1 MRPRL
6 TVLVA
11 LGTLAC
17 GGGPGPGKPVPQSPQ
32 ETLAQFMSAVKAND
46 LLRMGTLWGSDR
58 GPAADWMKGNE
69 LKERLTVIQKYL
81 AHAGYR
87 VVEGPLRE
95 PGHDD
100 TQTFRVEASHRL
112 HIRGSHGSRPHKG
125 RRLGR
130 ERRASGEPPDAG
142 RDVPQVSPGNVSI
155 RSRVSYSVSSSRMP
169 VVAFGCTNAIRRPPA
184 PRRGTSSMRRYPAAR
199 QRSSARSRSG
209 TR

>member
-1 MRPRL
+1 MASYLRFTPHSLEEALVRPRL

-46 LLRMGTLWGSDR
+46 LSRMGTLWGSDR

-100 TQTFRVEASHRL
+100 TQTFRVEVQRVTACTFVAPMDLVRTKGGGWVVNDVHL
-112 HIRGSHGSRPHKG
+112 GSLPT
-125 RRLGR
+125 
-130 ERRASGEPPDAG
+130 
-142 RDVPQVSPGNVSI
+142 PG
-155 RSRVSYSVSSSRMP
+155 
-169 VVAFGCTNAIRRPPA
+169 
-184 PRRGTSSMRRYPAAR
+184 GTCRK
-199 QRSSARSRSG
+199 
-209 TR
+209 

>member
-46 LLRMGTLWGSDR
+46 LSRMGTLWGSDR

-100 TQTFRVEASHRL
+100 TQTFRVEVQRVTACTFVAPMDLVRTKGGGWVVNDVHL
-112 HIRGSHGSRPHKG
+112 GSLPT
-125 RRLGR
+125 
-130 ERRASGEPPDAG
+130 
-142 RDVPQVSPGNVSI
+142 PG
-155 RSRVSYSVSSSRMP
+155 
-169 VVAFGCTNAIRRPPA
+169 
-184 PRRGTSSMRRYPAAR
+184 GTCRK
-199 QRSSARSRSG
+199 
-209 TR
+209 